1 MGAFFMPFGFVPF
14 ASSLLA
20 GGCGA
25 CSSRTM
31 SFPALAAATD
41 GSAKRRRA
49 VSQTE
54 GRDWWPPCFTVRY
67 GDRFGTFA
75 FVGVVS
81 CRLGEIRHLGRHP
94 FRMFADTSSGRDKEM
109 LSQSRCPK
117 CGAAGSP
124 AADRCGSL
132 CRSWRVEFPLGKET
146 GKAKGEGLGRL
157 SPCFWSM
164 DGRLLGRNGFRR
176 DGRAGVIDHKP
187 GLVPFPRFPQARACL
202 PREQGP
208 QPPRPG

>member
-1 MGAFFMPFGFVPF
+1 MRDGRFFHGVWLCSVCILPAGRRMWDTLFLHGEAF
-14 ASSLLA
+14 
-20 GGCGA
+20 
-25 CSSRTM
+25 R
-31 SFPALAAATD
+31 ALAAATD

-67 GDRFGTFA
+67 GDRPGTFA

-81 CRLGEIRHLGRHP
+81 CRLGEIRHPGRHP
-94 FRMFADTSSGRDKEM
+94 FRMFADTSSGRDIEM

-132 CRSWRVEFPLGKET
+132 CRSWRVEFPPGKET

-164 DGRLLGRNGFRR
+164 DGRLLGRNAVFYSL
-176 DGRAGVIDHKP
+176 IS
-187 GLVPFPRFPQARACL
+187 FYS
-202 PREQGP
+202 
-208 QPPRPG
+208 

>member
-1 MGAFFMPFGFVPF
+1 MWDTLFSHDEPSRLSGGDGRKRQTKKNCRPNRGPGLVA
-14 ASSLLA
+14 SLLY
-20 GGCGA
+20 
-25 CSSRTM
+25 STIWR
-31 SFPALAAATD
+31 
-41 GSAKRRRA
+41 
-49 VSQTE
+49 Q
-54 GRDWWPPCFTVRY
+54 VRY
-67 GDRFGTFA
+67 VRICWC
-75 FVGVVS
+75 GVVS
-81 CRLGEIRHLGRHP
+81 LGEIRHIGRHP

-176 DGRAGVIDHKP
+176 DGRAVFGARGQ
-187 GLVPFPRFPQARACL
+187 GLHGGRLLHGFGSVS
-202 PREQGP
+202 
-208 QPPRPG
+208 